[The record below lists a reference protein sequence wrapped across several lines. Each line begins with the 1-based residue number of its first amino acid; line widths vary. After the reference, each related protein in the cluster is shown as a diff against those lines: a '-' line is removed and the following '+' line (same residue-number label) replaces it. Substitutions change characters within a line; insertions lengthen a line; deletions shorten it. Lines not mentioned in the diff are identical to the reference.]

1 MRIAMWSGPRN
12 LSTAMMYA
20 FAARSDCAVID
31 EPFYAAYLHNSG
43 EIHPMQEEILAAQP
57 VEYKD
62 VVAQCL
68 GDYPHGKAVFYQKQ
82 MTHHMLP
89 DTPMEWLADL
99 TNVFLIR
106 HPARVVASYQR
117 KRENPKLE
125 DIGFI
130 QQVRIFEQ
138 VKAMGLTPVVVDS
151 DDILQNP
158 GGMLAQLCKAIGL
171 EYEADMLHW
180 QPGGNAAD
188 GVWAPHWYESVWS
201 SSGLQARTPDPLPVL
216 SDGLEELVGQ
226 AMPSYVTMANVK
238 ITEIYSS

>member
-57 VEYKD
+57 VEYSD

-68 GDYPHGKAVFYQKQ
+68 GDYPQGKAVFYQKQ

-89 DTPMEWLADL
+89 DTSMEWLADL

-138 VKAMGLTPVVVDS
+138 VKAMGLTPVVIDS
-151 DDILQNP
+151 DDILQDP
-158 GGMLAQLCKAIGL
+158 SGMLAQLCEAIGL
-171 EYEADMLHW
+171 EYEAGMLHW
-180 QPGGNAAD
+180 QPGGNPAD

-201 SSGLQARTPDPLPVL
+201 SNGLHSRPPDPLPVL
-216 SDGLEELVGQ
+216 SDELEKLVGQ
-226 AMPSYVTMANVK
+226 AMPSYVRMANLK
-238 ITEIYSS
+238 ITKL